1 MSIEKEECELEQLVS
16 SDEEPR
22 PTDIAQITPPITP
35 KPPPRAHSHS
45 DSRTKTSNSL
55 SIESQKNECH
65 KSTARLS
72 SASSIHQDKPQ
83 TQPSKDVSGPTRLM
97 CVNERVGRSSLHDYK
112 PPRPPPPNFS
122 KLQNKKVLSEQTM
135 DRSCLHHCFL
145 SDVTDVRQMEQAL
158 QQLLED
164 FHSGK
169 LRAFGKDCSME
180 QMTAIREQQEHLAW
194 LHFELGVRQDG
205 SNPLSEQGI
214 AKGTENMHSLMAS
227 LEQLSLSIEKLHSFS
242 NSTSD

>member
-1 MSIEKEECELEQLVS
+1 MSVEKEECELEQLVS

-72 SASSIHQDKPQ
+72 STSSIHQDKPQ
-83 TQPSKDVSGPTRLM
+83 TQPSKDIGGPTRLM
-97 CVNERVGRSSLHDYK
+97 CVNERLGRSSLHDYK

-122 KLQNKKVLSEQTM
+122 KLQNKK
-135 DRSCLHHCFL
+135 
-145 SDVTDVRQMEQAL
+145 DVTDVRQMEQAL

>member
-1 MSIEKEECELEQLVS
+1 MSVEKEECELEQLVS

-22 PTDIAQITPPITP
+22 PTNDVHITPPITP
-35 KPPPRAHSHS
+35 KPPPRAHSHT
-45 DSRTKTSNSL
+45 DSRTKTSSGSNKSP
-55 SIESQKNECH
+55 SVESQKNESH
-65 KSTARLS
+65 KSTAKLS
-72 SASSIHQDKPQ
+72 STSSIHQDKPQ
-83 TQPSKDVSGPTRLM
+83 TQLSKDTSGTARLM
-97 CVNERVGRSSLHDYK
+97 SVNERLGRSSLHDYK
-112 PPRPPPPNFS
+112 PPRPPPPNFN
-122 KLQNKKVLSEQTM
+122 KLQNKK
-135 DRSCLHHCFL
+135 
-145 SDVTDVRQMEQAL
+145 DVTDVRQMEQAL

-205 SNPLSEQGI
+205 STPLSEQGI

>member
-1 MSIEKEECELEQLVS
+1 MSVEKEECELEQLVS

-22 PTDIAQITPPITP
+22 PPADNSHITPPITP
-35 KPPPRAHSHS
+35 KPPPRAHSHI
-45 DSRTKTSNSL
+45 DSRTKTSGSSNKSH
-55 SIESQKNECH
+55 SVESQKNECY
-65 KSTARLS
+65 KSSVKLS
-72 SASSIHQDKPQ
+72 SSSSSHQDNKPQ
-83 TQPSKDVSGPTRLM
+83 TQLSKDISGTNRLM
-97 CVNERVGRSSLHDYK
+97 CVNERLGRSSLHDYK

-122 KLQNKKVLSEQTM
+122 KLQNKK
-135 DRSCLHHCFL
+135 
-145 SDVTDVRQMEQAL
+145 DVTDVRQMEQAL

-205 SNPLSEQGI
+205 STPLSEQGI

-242 NSTSD
+242 NSTFD

>member
-1 MSIEKEECELEQLVS
+1 MSVEKEECELEQLVS
-16 SDEEPR
+16 SDEEHR
-22 PTDIAQITPPITP
+22 ATDNAHDSPSTTP
-35 KPPPRAHSHS
+35 KPPPRTHSYT
-45 DSRTKTSNSL
+45 DSRTKTSCSASNKSL
-55 SIESQKNECH
+55 SIGSQKNECQ
-65 KSTARLS
+65 RLS
-72 SASSIHQDKPQ
+72 STSSLYQDKPQ
-83 TQPSKDVSGPTRLM
+83 TQSSKETGGTARLM
-97 CVNERVGRSSLHDYK
+97 CVNERLGRSSLHDYK
-112 PPRPPPPNFS
+112 PPRPPPPNFN
-122 KLQNKKVLSEQTM
+122 KLQNKK
-135 DRSCLHHCFL
+135 
-145 SDVTDVRQMEQAL
+145 DVTDVRQMEQAL

-205 SNPLSEQGI
+205 STPLSEQGI

-242 NSTSD
+242 NSTFD

>member
-65 KSTARLS
+65 KSTAKLS
-72 SASSIHQDKPQ
+72 STSSTHQDKLQ
-83 TQPSKDVSGPTRLM
+83 TQPSKDIGGPTRLM
-97 CVNERVGRSSLHDYK
+97 CVNERLGRSSLHDYK

-122 KLQNKKVLSEQTM
+122 KLQNKK
-135 DRSCLHHCFL
+135 
-145 SDVTDVRQMEQAL
+145 DVTDVRQMEQAL

>member
-72 SASSIHQDKPQ
+72 STSSIHQDKPQ
-83 TQPSKDVSGPTRLM
+83 TQPSKDIGGPTRLM
-97 CVNERVGRSSLHDYK
+97 CVNERLGRSSLHDYK

-122 KLQNKKVLSEQTM
+122 KLQNKK
-135 DRSCLHHCFL
+135 
-145 SDVTDVRQMEQAL
+145 DVTDVRQMEQAL